1 MPYIDRGPRGDGGSS
16 RPRDRKIGVMLFSLI
31 MTAGLV
37 ITFLGA
43 FFRGPGYG
51 WTCRGTASTSRSVV
65 GAGDRFRPWVTGNS
79 TRWQEPKALTKEVL
93 RELRTASRQACRDG
107 S

>member
-1 MPYIDRGPRGDGGSS
+1 
-16 RPRDRKIGVMLFSLI
+16 MLFTLF

-51 WTCRGTASTSRSVV
+51 WTL
-65 GAGDRFRPWVTGNS
+65 PWVNGLNF
-79 TRWQEPKALTKEVL
+79 AL
-93 RELRTASRQACRDG
+93 
-107 S
+107 